1 MLTLQKPMSRG
12 KYALWTIGHV
22 LLLSILLRLMWLSYG
37 EATPMGLAACLAG
50 YALLCSLTVLT
61 IRRMR
66 DAALPAY
73 LLIAPFVCSAA
84 LLLTGIATLCVMA
97 TTPMGGTLA
106 LPVPEHP
113 LFIILS
119 GGICIILTA
128 LAIALLCR
136 RTHRPAAE

>member
-1 MLTLQKPMSRG
+1 MPRG
-12 KYALWTIGHV
+12 KHALWTVGHV

-37 EATPMGLAACLAG
+37 EASPMVIDTCLAG

-61 IRRMR
+61 IRRIR

-84 LLLTGIATLCVMA
+84 LLLTGVATLCVMSA
-97 TTPMGGTLA
+97 TPMGSSLA
-106 LPVPEHP
+106 RPVPE
-113 LFIILS
+113 LSFFIILS

-128 LAIALLCR
+128 LAIALLYS